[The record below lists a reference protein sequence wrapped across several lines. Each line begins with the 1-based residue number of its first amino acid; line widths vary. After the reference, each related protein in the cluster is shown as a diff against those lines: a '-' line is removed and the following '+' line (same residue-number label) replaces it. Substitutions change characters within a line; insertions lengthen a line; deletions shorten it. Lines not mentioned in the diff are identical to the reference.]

1 MTKYKAI
8 LVTGCAGFIGFSLC
22 QNLLK
27 NGYKVIGIDNLNN
40 YYNVKLKRDRLKN
53 LINKNFKF
61 YRSDINNLSKLEK
74 IFKQYL
80 PKYVVNLAAQ
90 AGVRYSIENPKAYLE
105 SNIDGFLNILNLSVK
120 YKIKHLTYASSSSV
134 YGANNDFPFSVEKVA
149 DHPLAMYAV
158 TKRTNELMAHSYS
171 NLYKLPTTGLRYF
184 TVYGPWGR
192 PDMALYKFARLISK
206 NKTLPL
212 FNSGNHVRDFT
223 YIDDVVEI
231 TKRAIFKIP
240 KKNKLSNSTSIVP
253 WEIYNVCGSKPIKL
267 KNFINEI
274 FKNLKKK
281 AKIKNLELQAGDVI
295 KTHGC
300 NKKTIKKLKFVP
312 KINYKKGIK
321 HFINWYKSYYKI

>member
-53 LINKNFKF
+53 LINKNFTF
-61 YRSDINNLSKLEK
+61 YRSDIKNLNKLDK

-134 YGANNDFPFSVEKVA
+134 YGANNDFPFSEVDIHDKYDLEIA
-149 DHPLAMYAV
+149 NNAM
-158 TKRTNELMAHSYS
+158 
-171 NLYKLPTTGLRYF
+171 KLLR
-184 TVYGPWGR
+184 
-192 PDMALYKFARLISK
+192 K
-206 NKTLPL
+206 NK
-212 FNSGNHVRDFT
+212 
-223 YIDDVVEI
+223 
-231 TKRAIFKIP
+231 
-240 KKNKLSNSTSIVP
+240 
-253 WEIYNVCGSKPIKL
+253 
-267 KNFINEI
+267 
-274 FKNLKKK
+274 
-281 AKIKNLELQAGDVI
+281 KIKQI
-295 KTHGC
+295 
-300 NKKTIKKLKFVP
+300 F
-312 KINYKKGIK
+312 
-321 HFINWYKSYYKI
+321 